1 MIAVGF
7 LGLGLLFGF
16 VSIALGPLGLIE
28 AFFVLGLVMVQVRR
42 YPERPGAYLLGAS
55 ILPLIVLASIV
66 SQMPACPG
74 SGVLSAAPRC
84 YAPIALP
91 AIAGYAIAGLVGAVL
106 LGVTLRRLFLG
117 PSPEPT

>member
-1 MIAVGF
+1 LLLAVGF

-42 YPERPGAYLLGAS
+42 YPERPGAYLVGAS
-55 ILPLIVLASIV
+55 ILPVIVLASIV

-74 SGVLSAAPRC
+74 SGALSAAPRC
-84 YAPIALP
+84 YAPITVP

-106 LGVTLRRLFLG
+106 LGITLRRLFSS
-117 PSPEPT
+117 PSP